1 MNITDEQG
9 VRWLLSKAYEA
20 GYRYMAMDK
29 DGCMYIYKYT
39 PSKFETNWSTPGVK
53 CDKLED
59 CLNKII
65 KPLVSWNDKEP
76 LDIGKYLGIV
86 DWKNVPVDTKVLVS
100 DDGEKWER
108 RYFKCYN
115 KLILEKNVEYPY
127 ACFQAGCTSWSNGG
141 EYDECG
147 WRYCKLAEDE

>member
-9 VRWLLSKAYEA
+9 VRWLLSKAYET
-20 GYRYMAMDK
+20 GFRYMAMDK
-29 DGCMYIYKYT
+29 DGCIYIYKYT

-100 DDGEKWER
+100 DNGESWER
-108 RYFKCYN
+108 RYFKRYTEEN
-115 KLILEKNVEYPY
+115 GEYKY
-127 ACFQAGCTSWSNGG
+127 ICFDNGCTLWSVGD
-141 EYDECG
+141 EYCEAG
-147 WRYCKLAEDE
+147 WRYCKLAEGE